1 MSSIQQRLSTASDKR
16 LAFVISAA
24 VNLKAQLCELNE
36 LRDQFR
42 KAQLSARKSPQPKLP
57 SARSER
63 TLPVK

>member
-1 MSSIQQRLSTASDKR
+1 MSSIQQRLSTASDTR

-42 KAQLSARKSPQPKLP
+42 KATIGPKTAATETAFGP
-57 SARSER
+57 E
-63 TLPVK
+63 